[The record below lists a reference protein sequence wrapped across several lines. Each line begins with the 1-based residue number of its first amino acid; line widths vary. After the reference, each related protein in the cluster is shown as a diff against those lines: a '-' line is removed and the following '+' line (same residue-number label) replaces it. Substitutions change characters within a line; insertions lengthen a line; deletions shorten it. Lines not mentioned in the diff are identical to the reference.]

1 LGQGGFQVAR
11 YLVTGGAGFI
21 GSHLCAR
28 LVADGHDVRALDD
41 LSSGH
46 RSNLDGVDVDL
57 IVGDLRDSDAL
68 GSAVEGAD
76 FVLHHAAIA
85 SVQYSVEHPLEEQD
99 VNVVGTLQVLE
110 AARAAGVRRVVFAA
124 SAAAYGADEKVP
136 KQETMPTV
144 PISPYGL
151 SKVAGEHYCRVW
163 SHVYELETV
172 CLRYFNIF
180 GPRQDPASPYSGVIS
195 IFARAMIDGRTPT
208 IHGDGEQSRDFTF
221 VDNVVAANMLACAMP
236 STAGEIY
243 NIGCARAIT
252 VNELVAAL
260 NTCLGSELK
269 PDHIESRAGDVRVSL
284 ADISAA
290 SQQLGY
296 EPTTAFE
303 EGLRQ
308 TVDWM
313 RAS

>member
-1 LGQGGFQVAR
+1 MAR

-151 SKVAGEHYCRVW
+151 SKVAGEHYCRGW
-163 SHVYELETV
+163 SHVYELETG

>member
-1 LGQGGFQVAR
+1 MAR

-21 GSHLCAR
+21 GSHLCTR
-28 LVADGHDVRALDD
+28 LCAEGHDVRALDD

-57 IVGDLRDSDAL
+57 IVGDLRDRDAL
-68 GSAVEGAD
+68 ESATDGAD

-85 SVQYSVEHPLEEQD
+85 SVQFSVEHPLEEQD
-99 VNVVGTLQVLE
+99 VNVVGTLRLLE
-110 AARAAGVRRVVFAA
+110 AARAAGVKRVVFAA
-124 SAAAYGADEKVP
+124 SAAAYGEDETVP
-136 KQETMPTV
+136 KQESMREQ

-151 SKVAGEHYCRVW
+151 SKVTGEHYCRVW
-163 SHVYELETV
+163 SHVFGLETV

-180 GPRQDPASPYSGVIS
+180 GPRQDPNSPYSGVIS
-195 IFARAMIDGRTPT
+195 IFARIMLDGRIPS

-221 VDNVVAANMLACAMP
+221 VDNVVDANMGACAVS

-252 VNELVAAL
+252 INDLVQAINDELGTDL
-260 NTCLGSELK
+260 Q
-269 PDHIESRAGDVRVSL
+269 PDHVQARAGDVRASL
-284 ADISAA
+284 ADIAA
-290 SQQLGY
+290 ATSDLGY
-296 EPTTAFE
+296 VPTTSFE

-308 TVDWM
+308 TLAWM
-313 RAS
+313 RTA

>member
-1 LGQGGFQVAR
+1 MAR

-243 NIGCARAIT
+243 NIGGN
-252 VNELVAAL
+252 NELSNLAVARKIIDVLGMSERAESLITFVEDRHFNDLRYTIDSSKLQAL
-260 NTCLGSELK
+260 GWVERTSW
-269 PDHIESRAGDVRVSL
+269 
-284 ADISAA
+284 
-290 SQQLGY
+290 
-296 EPTTAFE
+296 E
-303 EGLRQ
+303 EG
-308 TVDWM
+308 
-313 RAS
+313 

>member
-1 LGQGGFQVAR
+1 MAR

-28 LVADGHDVRALDD
+28 LTAEGHEVRALDD

-46 RSNLDGVDVDL
+46 RKNLDGIDADL
-57 IVGDLRDSDAL
+57 IVGDLRDPDAL
-68 GSAVEGAD
+68 GCAVEGAD

-85 SVQYSVEHPLEEQD
+85 SVQYSVEQPLEEQD
-99 VNVVGTLQVLE
+99 VNVVGTLRLLE
-110 AARAAGVRRVVFAA
+110 AARAAGVQRVVFAA
-124 SAAAYGADEKVP
+124 SAAAYGEDETVP
-136 KQETMPTV
+136 KQETMPAL

-163 SHVYELETV
+163 SHVYGMETV

-195 IFARAMIDGRTPT
+195 IFARAMIDGRAPT

-221 VDNVVAANMLACAMP
+221 VDNVVAANLLACAMP
-236 STAGEIY
+236 SAAGEVY

-252 VNELVAAL
+252 VNELVTAL
-260 NTCLGSELK
+260 NDTLGSALE
-269 PDHIESRAGDVRVSL
+269 PTHVEARAGDVRVSL

-290 SQQLGY
+290 QQALGY
-296 EPTTAFE
+296 QPMTAFE

-313 RAS
+313 RQA